1 MEEALEFFSEKTQ
14 RFWWSRLFAV
24 YLAVNPKSYSEKE
37 KIDLKKSIKS
47 TNFAGKTA
55 TIYQTDFEVQIPPL
69 FTPSSSKVVD
79 TRTLWSFTI
88 HSDYD
93 TKQEFNSVELV
104 QINLVKDVIKDL
116 QQMAKG
122 TSLES
127 WADMVLTS
135 TGFFAKGL
143 FLWITDGNISLNRQM
158 GGGSERKKIPLA
170 IWWLPIIWSVINH
183 FEL

>member
-1 MEEALEFFSEKTQ
+1 M
-14 RFWWSRLFAV
+14 
-24 YLAVNPKSYSEKE
+24 
-37 KIDLKKSIKS
+37 
-47 TNFAGKTA
+47 
-55 TIYQTDFEVQIPPL
+55 
-69 FTPSSSKVVD
+69 
-79 TRTLWSFTI
+79 
-88 HSDYD
+88 
-93 TKQEFNSVELV
+93 ELV

-170 IWWLPIIWSVINH
+170 IWWLPII
-183 FEL
+183 